1 MPESVR
7 INFVTGA
14 TRRYVADVEAL
25 AAIPGRLEAAVEGQ
39 RADWYR
45 FDGGVEGAWPPAR
58 VFGHMIAYARQ
69 TRENVYRMA
78 WMTDPVLN
86 ALDDTAEAERQSWE
100 TQDPAR
106 LLEWFSEAVAET
118 VELLKELPDSSW
130 GRPGQSPAFGRRS
143 IRQSMRSAVRHLEE
157 HVAQLEALARA
168 G

>member
-25 AAIPGRLEAAVEGQ
+25 AGIPARLEAAVAGQ

-45 FDGGVEGAWPPAR
+45 FNGGVEGAWPPAR
-58 VFGHMIAYARQ
+58 VLGHMIAYTRQ
-69 TRENVYRMA
+69 TRENLHRMS

-86 ALDDTAEAERQSWE
+86 VMDDGAEAERNSWE
-100 TQDPAR
+100 AREPER

-130 GRPGQSPAFGRRS
+130 GRPGQSPSFGRRS
-143 IRQSMRSAVRHLEE
+143 IRQSVRAAARHLDE
-157 HVAQLEALARA
+157 HVAQLEALAR